1 MSVRSDILAK
11 SLGADRKG
19 ISIVTARGPRRHPQ
33 ETRTHGRTPPPRT
46 PTPTPRIPRTPI
58 PTSSI
63 RLMRKVSCTPLILR
77 RFQRTPSLT
86 GRFFGCHQPREQ
98 SSSQQPKAVNGY
110 VSKVK
115 NLSEK
120 EISSKFHLPIILA
133 AKKVSPEATPTPRRP
148 ERSPKVASLLT
159 TAALVSQFSSESA
172 SPRSSPGAGSSGS
185 LAGLTGRSRRS
196 TT

>member
-11 SLGADRKG
+11 SERADRKG
-19 ISIVTARGPRRHPQ
+19 KSIVTPVDHDVTHKRPERTGGPHPANTNTNTALKAPHPYRR
-33 ETRTHGRTPPPRT
+33 
-46 PTPTPRIPRTPI
+46 
-58 PTSSI
+58 SI
-63 RLMRKVSCTPLILR
+63 RMRKVSCTPLILR

-148 ERSPKVASLLT
+148 ERSPKVAPLLT